1 MITHLCEAGRGREPI
16 PKVSAQA
23 KLPLNVIAGYCE
35 PAPVLLIARIKRIND
50 SESEHGR
57 SGLPSSQG
65 QRRSGADI
73 GAERN
78 SAKEP
83 GEREE
88 VGREVGGEG
97 ENCRCQGKLNVIS
110 GGRRRR

>member
-1 MITHLCEAGRGREPI
+1 MIAR
-16 PKVSAQA
+16 VSAGGAQ
-23 KLPLNVIAGYCE
+23 
-35 PAPVLLIARIKRIND
+35 
-50 SESEHGR
+50 

-65 QRRSGADI
+65 QRRSGADT

-78 SAKEP
+78 SAAEP

-110 GGRRRR
+110 GGQCRK